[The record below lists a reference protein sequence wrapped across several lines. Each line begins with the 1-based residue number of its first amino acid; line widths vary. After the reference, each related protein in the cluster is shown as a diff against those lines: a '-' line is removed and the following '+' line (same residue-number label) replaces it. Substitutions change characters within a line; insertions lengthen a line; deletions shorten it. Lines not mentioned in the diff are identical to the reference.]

1 VNSKRIIKTWF
12 CRHQPGVLPGQ
23 VTRAEAAP
31 ALPARARVLSIGAMC
46 LLAVLPV
53 GAQTYPSKP
62 ITFVVPFAAGSATD
76 QIARLLGQQLAAELK
91 GTVLIDNK
99 PGAGGIIA
107 AQAVAN
113 APADGHT
120 IFITTNTT
128 HAANEFLYKNLPYD
142 PVKDFT
148 PVALLRK
155 TYQVL
160 YVRPDLPVAKVSD
173 LVELLTKQRGKLTF
187 GSGSSSSRMGGE
199 LFKQLANA
207 DMLHVPYKSNP
218 QVANAL
224 MAGEIDLATLE
235 TGNMALAQSGKIR
248 ALAVTSKTRLPSF
261 PELPTIEESGLK
273 GYEMSSWTAVYLP
286 RNAPMPLVRQLNE
299 FFVKAMRS
307 TAIIQMLNASAT
319 VVMTSTP
326 EGLARFQAEEAAKW
340 GRIIRAAGIQPE

>member
-1 VNSKRIIKTWF
+1 MNSKRNTMTWF
-12 CRHQPGVLPGQ
+12 GRRQPEGLPGQ
-23 VTRAEAAP
+23 VSRPEPGP
-31 ALPARARVLSIGAMC
+31 ASPARARVLAIAAVC
-46 LLAVLPV
+46 LMAVLPA

-160 YVRPDLPVAKVSD
+160 YVRPDLPVTKVTD
-173 LVELLTKQRGKLTF
+173 LVELATKQRGKLTF

-199 LFKQLANA
+199 LFKQLANV

-218 QVANAL
+218 QVATAL
-224 MAGEIDLATLE
+224 MAGEIDFATLE

-248 ALAVTSKTRLPSF
+248 ALAVTSKTRVPSF

-307 TAIIQMLNASAT
+307 PAITQMLNASAT
-319 VVMTSTP
+319 VLMTSTP
-326 EGLARFQAEEAAKW
+326 EGLASFQAEEAAKW